1 MRVCLLTA
9 AVVAVLIAAP
19 IALAVL
25 EVTGT
30 MWCLPTA
37 W

>member
-1 MRVCLLTA
+1 MRVLSA
-9 AVVAVLIAAP
+9 AVAAAVTAAP

-30 MWCLPTA
+30 MWCLPMG